1 MRPDLMLAD
10 ILRLIA
16 LRPLFT
22 LAILGFPLLLL
33 VAVGLFTILA
43 LKFLFFV
50 VLPIALLIWLV
61 RAVFGCGGRDPG
73 C

>member
-1 MRPDLMLAD
+1 MLAD

-33 VAVGLFTILA
+33 VAVGLFTMLL
-43 LKFLFFV
+43 LKFLIFV
-50 VLPIALLIWLV
+50 VLPIALVIWLV
-61 RAVFGCGGRDPG
+61 RAVFCCGRDPG